1 LSRRQAG
8 GDRRRHARVRDAAQG
23 GGRGGGRGRGR
34 RRGRAAARL
43 RRDAE
48 FPRRLHVRARLLGL
62 AVVARAARY
71 HPAGDGTTPLPLRGA
86 ARDGAV
92 RRRGDGVHVALL
104 GVEVGGAR
112 DGGVRG
118 RARGSRGVDRYVRGA
133 RGRGE
138 TPRRARRLSRRAA
151 LPPRSVALAARRCA
165 SGRAT
170 APTWTFEASS
180 AVARP

>member
-1 LSRRQAG
+1 MSGRQAG
-8 GDRRRHARVRDAAQG
+8 GDRRRHARVRDAAEG

-34 RRGRAAARL
+34 RPGRAAARL

-62 AVVARAARY
+62 GVVARAAR
-71 HPAGDGTTPLPLRGA
+71 HHQTGDGRAPLPLRGA

-104 GVEVGGAR
+104 GVEVGRAR
-112 DGGVRG
+112 DGGVRR

-133 RGRGE
+133 RGRGGNAA
-138 TPRRARRLSRRAA
+138 ARSAA
-151 LPPRSVALAARRCA
+151 LTARLPLALAARRCA

-180 AVARP
+180 AAARP